1 MKEKT
6 FGKESKTLFPNFKTA
21 TNVENKG
28 SLQIDEIENNE
39 NQNQS
44 EKTELSPETETKF
57 FKDKERKWNYKE
69 WQIILR
75 RNKNTNFP
83 IFIFVND
90 VESDIFL
97 QNNQLES
104 NENQNHREIIHRC
117 WIFIRNWYPENCYT
131 SL

>member
-1 MKEKT
+1 MKIEKYFSRNPKLQSFTYTSLKCFKQNKRNDLSSNRILMKEKT

-57 FKDKERKWNYKE
+57 FKDKERK
-69 WQIILR
+69 
-75 RNKNTNFP
+75 
-83 IFIFVND
+83 
-90 VESDIFL
+90 
-97 QNNQLES
+97 
-104 NENQNHREIIHRC
+104 
-117 WIFIRNWYPENCYT
+117 
-131 SL
+131 